1 MLIFCW
7 VFSSDHK
14 PKAPP
19 NLNTHPGARTQLDSI
34 KVPVNGCS
42 WRFLQRQSPV
52 KLPQSSWSWN
62 EHPDSPYDKRHD
74 RICLFKEADMEGTQR
89 TKFLQMLYTS
99 TNPPTHTVTHKRTIY
114 VSFESGLLME
124 RPPLINASFNDS
136 PVGTGGR
143 VIVCFSSSP
152 TGKKWND
159 VQIYEGGS
167 PGRQNY

>member
-1 MLIFCW
+1 
-7 VFSSDHK
+7 
-14 PKAPP
+14 
-19 NLNTHPGARTQLDSI
+19 
-34 KVPVNGCS
+34 
-42 WRFLQRQSPV
+42 
-52 KLPQSSWSWN
+52 
-62 EHPDSPYDKRHD
+62 
-74 RICLFKEADMEGTQR
+74 MEGTQR

-99 TNPPTHTVTHKRTIY
+99 TDTHQPLHTHPVTHKCTIY

-152 TGKKWND
+152 TGKKRND